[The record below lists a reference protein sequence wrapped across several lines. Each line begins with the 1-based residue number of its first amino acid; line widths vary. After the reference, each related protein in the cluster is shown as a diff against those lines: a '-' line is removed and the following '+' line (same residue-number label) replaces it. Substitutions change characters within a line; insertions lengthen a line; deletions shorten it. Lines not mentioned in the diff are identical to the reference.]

1 MIRKS
6 RTKAVLF
13 MMALVIVGIITGF
26 FLGLILSAA
35 VAKRKENPVFWK
47 ETVHKQLEK
56 LHPTPQQR
64 KMLDART
71 DSAVQELVHIRKD
84 AVKQVWDVVEHAVAD
99 IDTELTPE
107 QRPLFKSLKPKK
119 PAELK

>member
-26 FLGLILSAA
+26 FLGIILSAA

-56 LHPTPQQR
+56 LHPTLEQR
-64 KMLDART
+64 KKFDART

-99 IDTELTPE
+99 IDAELTPE
-107 QRPLFKSLKPKK
+107 QRPIFKSLKPKK
-119 PAELK
+119 PAEVK

>member
-13 MMALVIVGIITGF
+13 MMALVVVGIITGF
-26 FLGLILSAA
+26 FLGIVLSAV

-56 LHPTPQQR
+56 LHPTPEQR
-64 KMLDART
+64 KKFDTRT
-71 DSAVQELVHIRKD
+71 DSAVQQLVHIRKD
-84 AVKQVWDVVEHAVAD
+84 AATQVWNVVEHAVAD

-107 QRPLFKSLKPKK
+107 QHTIFKNLKPKK
-119 PAELK
+119 PAEVK